1 MQSSGVRIRPTQS
14 CPTRGEDGDAPNLFG
29 CDRTGA
35 YQSWRNARPG
45 ETGDRNVIRMPGYS
59 SLDLGLAKAFTMPW
73 GEEHRL
79 QVRAEAFNVM
89 NYQSFGST
97 ANQQIEID
105 PQANTPP
112 ADWWNF
118 TSIQGTPR
126 VIQFGLRYSF

>member
-1 MQSSGVRIRPTQS
+1 MHPAAAGELVELVEDTADLF
-14 CPTRGEDGDAPNLFG
+14 RGETFVVTAPAG
-29 CDRTGA
+29 AVDRPPRRIE
-35 YQSWRNARPG
+35 SS
-45 ETGDRNVIRMPGYS
+45 NVIRMPGYS

-79 QVRAEAFNVM
+79 QVRAEAFNLL